1 MKLVVWG
8 DIYGGYTPHDEPL
21 KSRLRNI
28 PAGRSML
35 IPFEEWEMKQVKH
48 AACRLNNKTNM
59 HYGVYKRPELE
70 CTEVRR
76 YR

>member
-1 MKLVVWG
+1 
-8 DIYGGYTPHDEPL
+8 
-21 KSRLRNI
+21 
-28 PAGRSML
+28 ML